1 MAENKKKENTFKPKP
16 VTSSA
21 TEDNFDILIHDPD
34 APDSPKRIESS
45 KKTAE
50 KHPQEKKEEKK
61 EKKTEKPK
69 KVKDDAPKEPDPRI
83 RYGIGFLVLCIAL
96 FLALSLISYFVS
108 YFNGSY
114 HETGTLLFNKA
125 IQFDV
130 ITGKLGA
137 FLAQVL
143 IKESF
148 GLGAFFFVYILTI
161 IGLHLTINTKIKMWN
176 IWKFAI
182 MSLVWIPLLFGFI
195 NFVAPNKVCEIFG
208 GAVGK
213 FLNANI
219 YNLMGK
225 SGVVL
230 TIVLVFLLYLLFE
243 YNLNIDGIRQWRE
256 RRAER
261 RANKLAQKQE
271 KELEQPS
278 DPNRMD
284 HDPVTQDDIDT
295 SGNHFKDPNRRFNDH
310 QEDETDDEE
319 DLDDLD
325 DLPQITVIHRQS
337 TNQLHTEGNPQ
348 QGLNTEHADNLDD
361 GFETVTKPVEKKTGT
376 QKPAE
381 NTLLEVVNP
390 ANTTAPSDSTTPAT
404 NTPTTN
410 TPTTNT
416 ITSDVNTTKGTGSE
430 HPAANVE
437 LVIEKTPEEQIV
449 KEDGEHLT
457 IDTPYDP
464 HYELSTF
471 KFPTLDL
478 LRDFGDKRAEVS
490 NEELEANKNKIVETL
505 ANYGIQIDKIK
516 ATIGPTVTLYEIVPA
531 AGVRISKIKNLE
543 DDIALS
549 LAALGIR
556 IIAPIPGKGTIGI
569 EVPNKKPETV
579 SMKSVLAS
587 EKFQNNKFA
596 LPCAIGK
603 TISNETYVFDLA
615 KMPHILMAGATG
627 QGKSVGLNAI
637 VASLLYS
644 KHPSDLKFVMVDPKK
659 VELTLYNRIER
670 HYLAKLP
677 DSEDAIITD
686 VKKVVRTLNSLC
698 IEMDQRY
705 DLLKAAQ
712 CRNIIEYNEKFK
724 TRRLLPTE
732 GHRYLPYIV
741 LVVDEFADLI
751 MTAGRDVE
759 APIARLAQLARA
771 IGIHLIIATQ
781 RPSVNI
787 ITGSIKA
794 NFPARIAFRV
804 ISAVD
809 SKTILD
815 QSGANQLIGR
825 GDMLL
830 STGND
835 LVRLQCAFI
844 DTPEVEAITSYI
856 GEQRGF
862 SEPFLLPDVPDED
875 GNGDGGDFEDG
886 DERDSLF
893 EEAARIVVQTQ
904 QGSTSM
910 IQRKLKLGYNR
921 AGRIIDQL
929 EAAGIVGPFS
939 GSKSREVKVA
949 NEFALEQILK
959 DLELK
964 DQGI

>member
-1 MAENKKKENTFKPKP
+1 MAENKIRENKPKP
-16 VTSSA
+16 
-21 TEDNFDILIHDPD
+21 
-34 APDSPKRIESS
+34 APQIVDEVAPADEAPK
-45 KKTAE
+45 KKPA
-50 KHPQEKKEEKK
+50 EKKEPKA
-61 EKKTEKPK
+61 EKPK
-69 KVKDDAPKEPDPRI
+69 KEKNKEPRERKPREKDPRI
-83 RYGIGFLVLCIAL
+83 GYTIGVLLLCIAL
-96 FLALSLISYFVS
+96 FLTLAIVSFFVNYFGSSYS
-108 YFNGSY
+108 
-114 HETGTLLFNKA
+114 ETGTMLFGKA
-125 IQFDV
+125 IQFDN
-130 ITGKLGA
+130 IAGKFGSY
-137 FLAQVL
+137 LAQVL
-143 IKESF
+143 VKESF
-148 GLGAFFFVYILTI
+148 GIGAVFFPYLLTI
-161 IGLHLTINTKIKMWN
+161 LGLHFTLGTKVRMWN
-176 IWKFAI
+176 IWKHAI
-182 MSLVWIPLLFGFI
+182 MMLAWFPLLFAFI
-195 NFVAPNKVCEIFG
+195 NFASPNKVCEIFG

-213 FLNANI
+213 FLNTNI
-219 YNLMGK
+219 YSFMGN
-225 SGVVL
+225 SGVIL
-230 TIVLVFLLYLLFE
+230 TLVFVFLLYLLFQ
-243 YNLNIDGIRQWRE
+243 YNLSIDTIREWRE

-261 RANKLAQKQE
+261 KALLQQQRENENNQNNQNNLDIYDNPDD
-271 KELEQPS
+271 L
-278 DPNRMD
+278 DP
-284 HDPVTQDDIDT
+284 
-295 SGNHFKDPNRRFNDH
+295 
-310 QEDETDDEE
+310 DDEE
-319 DLDDLD
+319 IDPEEFDDE
-325 DLPQITVIHRQS
+325 DLPPITVIHRP
-337 TNQLHTEGNPQ
+337 T
-348 QGLNTEHADNLDD
+348 
-361 GFETVTKPVEKKTGT
+361 
-376 QKPAE
+376 E
-381 NTLLEVVNP
+381 NTVKDNPTENTANDNPEEQPGANTPLEVV
-390 ANTTAPSDSTTPAT
+390 
-404 NTPTTN
+404 
-410 TPTTNT
+410 
-416 ITSDVNTTKGTGSE
+416 KTGDE
-430 HPAANVE
+430 VKLE
-437 LVIEKTPEEQIV
+437 IEETPEEKTIKDG
-449 KEDGEHLT
+449 KEHHT
-457 IDTPYDP
+457 IDTPFDP
-464 HYELSTF
+464 HYELSDY

-478 LRDFGDKRAEVS
+478 LTDYGDKRAEVS

-587 EKFQNNKFA
+587 EKFQNNKYA

-637 VASLLYS
+637 IASLLYS
-644 KHPSDLKFVMVDPKK
+644 KHPSDLKFIMVDPKK

-686 VKKVVRTLNSLC
+686 VKQVVRTLNSLC

-724 TRRLLPTE
+724 SRKLLPTE

-751 MTAGRDVE
+751 MTAGREVE
-759 APIARLAQLARA
+759 SPIARLAQLARA

-815 QSGANQLIGR
+815 QSGANQLVGR

-835 LVRLQCAFI
+835 MVRLQCAFI
-844 DTPEVEAITSYI
+844 DTPEVEEVTSFI

-862 SEPFLLPDVPDED
+862 SEPFLLPEVPDEEA
-875 GNGDGGDFEDG
+875 GEGGDFEDG
-886 DERDSLF
+886 DERDPLF
-893 EEAARIVVQTQ
+893 EDAARIVVHEQ
-904 QGSTSM
+904 QGSTSLL
-910 IQRKLKLGYNR
+910 QRKLKLGYNR
-921 AGRIIDQL
+921 AGRIMDQL

-939 GSKSREVKVA
+939 GSKAREVKVA
-949 NEFALEQILK
+949 NEFALEQFLK
-959 DLELK
+959 DLDFK
-964 DQGI
+964 DQDI

>member
-1 MAENKKKENTFKPKP
+1 MAENKIRENTFKPKP
-16 VTSSA
+16 APVA
-21 TEDNFDILIHDPD
+21 DDIPMIVDVP
-34 APDSPKRIESS
+34 ESKQAS
-45 KKTAE
+45 
-50 KHPQEKKEEKK
+50 EKKPVEKKPVEKK
-61 EKKTEKPK
+61 EKKVEKPK
-69 KVKDDAPKEPDPRI
+69 KAPKEKKEKQPREKDPRI
-83 RYGIGFLVLCIAL
+83 GYVAGFLLLCLAL
-96 FLALSLISYFVS
+96 FLTLAFISFFVS
-108 YFNGSY
+108 YFSGSY
-114 HETGTLLFNKA
+114 QETETMIFGKA
-125 IQFDV
+125 IQFDN
-130 ITGKLGA
+130 ITGKFGA
-137 FLAQVL
+137 YLSQVL

-148 GLGAFFFVYILTI
+148 GLGAVFFPYLLAVFGLRLTI
-161 IGLHLTINTKIKMWN
+161 GSRIRMWQL
-176 IWKFAI
+176 WKHAI
-182 MSLVWIPLLFGFI
+182 MLLAWVPLLFAFI
-195 NFVAPNKVCEIFG
+195 HSVAPNSACQIFG

-213 FLNANI
+213 FLNSSI
-219 YNLMGK
+219 YEFMGN

-230 TIVLVFLLYLLFE
+230 TLVFVFLLYLLFE
-243 YNLNIDGIRQWRE
+243 YNLNVDAIREWRE

-261 RANKLAQKQE
+261 KALKQQQ
-271 KELEQPS
+271 LEDNLNNTDNPE
-278 DPNRMD
+278 DPNSIVDSD
-284 HDPVTQDDIDT
+284 HPEDFNPDDY
-295 SGNHFKDPNRRFNDH
+295 
-310 QEDETDDEE
+310 EDILDDE
-319 DLDDLD
+319 
-325 DLPQITVIHRQS
+325 LPPITVIHR
-337 TNQLHTEGNPQ
+337 
-348 QGLNTEHADNLDD
+348 
-361 GFETVTKPVEKKTGT
+361 
-376 QKPAE
+376 PAE
-381 NTLLEVVNP
+381 NTLHEQENDPDEEDEDEDEDEGDQGQGIELEIQ
-390 ANTTAPSDSTTPAT
+390 D
-404 NTPTTN
+404 
-410 TPTTNT
+410 
-416 ITSDVNTTKGTGSE
+416 
-430 HPAANVE
+430 
-437 LVIEKTPEEQIV
+437 TPEEKTIQ
-449 KEDGEHLT
+449 DGEEHHT

-464 HYELSTF
+464 HFELRDY

-478 LRDFGDKRAEVS
+478 LTDYGDKRAEVS

-505 ANYGIQIDKIK
+505 GNYGIQIDKIK

-587 EKFQNNKFA
+587 EKFQNNKYA

-637 VASLLYS
+637 IASLLYS
-644 KHPSDLKFVMVDPKK
+644 KHPTDLKFIMVDPKK

-686 VKKVVRTLNSLC
+686 VKQVVRTLNSLC

-804 ISAVD
+804 ISQVD

-844 DTPEVEAITSYI
+844 DTPEVEEVTSFI

-862 SEPFLLPDVPDED
+862 SEPFLLPEVPDE
-875 GNGDGGDFEDG
+875 GEGGGDNDFEDG
-886 DERDSLF
+886 EARDPLF
-893 EEAARIVVQTQ
+893 EDAARIVVQTQ

-929 EAAGIVGPFS
+929 EAAGIVGAFS

>member
-1 MAENKKKENTFKPKP
+1 MATGNNRKENTFRPKVQAETDP
-16 VTSSA
+16 LESQVIVT
-21 TEDNFDILIHDPD
+21 EE
-34 APDSPKRIESS
+34 PKQ
-45 KKTAE
+45 
-50 KHPQEKKEEKK
+50 QEV
-61 EKKTEKPK
+61 KPK
-69 KVKDDAPKEPDPRI
+69 KESPKKSEKTPKSKESKAQKAGKKQESDGRI
-83 RYGIGFLVLCIAL
+83 QKLIGILIICLAVFLG
-96 FLALSLISYFVS
+96 LALISYLVS
-108 YFNGSY
+108 FYSGHHQEY
-114 HETGTLLFNKA
+114 GYQIFNKD
-125 IQFDV
+125 IN
-130 ITGKLGA
+130 IENRTGSAGV
-137 FLAQVL
+137 FLAQTL

-148 GLGAFFFVYILTI
+148 GIGAFFFVYLLTL
-161 IGLHLTINTKIKMWN
+161 IGLRLIDAAKIKMWSVWKYALLSL
-176 IWKFAI
+176 IW
-182 MSLVWIPLLFGFI
+182 LPLFFGFLSCPANGI
-195 NFVAPNKVCEIFG
+195 SSCAILG
-208 GAVGK
+208 GAVGMWLNNQLMNYTGWIGVLLILI
-213 FLNANI
+213 FLF
-219 YNLMGK
+219 
-225 SGVVL
+225 
-230 TIVLVFLLYLLFE
+230 LVFAVYQF
-243 YNLNIDGIRQWRE
+243 NLTLNYFKQRREKKEEE
-256 RRAER
+256 RRKQVALLAEQR
-261 RANKLAQKQE
+261 IKE
-271 KELEQPS
+271 ELERENS
-278 DPNRMD
+278 
-284 HDPVTQDDIDT
+284 I
-295 SGNHFKDPNRRFNDH
+295 FNDH
-310 QEDETDDEE
+310 HEDFDPDYTDDKEDDEISKLPPITSYTKDPDFEVVASEDNKPKENVIIQSKEERKDPYTAAIETDIPEPE
-319 DLDDLD
+319 NNVTLEIAET
-325 DLPQITVIHRQS
+325 PQ
-337 TNQLHTEGNPQ
+337 E
-348 QGLNTEHADNLDD
+348 
-361 GFETVTKPVEKKTGT
+361 ETVE
-376 QKPAE
+376 E
-381 NTLLEVVNP
+381 
-390 ANTTAPSDSTTPAT
+390 
-404 NTPTTN
+404 
-410 TPTTNT
+410 
-416 ITSDVNTTKGTGSE
+416 TKGNE
-430 HPAANVE
+430 HF
-437 LVIEKTPEEQIV
+437 
-449 KEDGEHLT
+449 T
-457 IDTPYDP
+457 IDTPFDP
-464 HYELSTF
+464 RYELKDF
-471 KFPTLDL
+471 KFPTLDML
-478 LRDFGDKRAEVS
+478 NDYGGGKSEIDE
-490 NEELEANKNKIVETL
+490 EELNANKNKIVETL
-505 ANYGIQIDKIK
+505 GNYGIAIDKIK

-569 EVPNKKPETV
+569 EVPNSKPETV
-579 SMKSVLAS
+579 SMRSVLSS
-587 EKFQNNKFA
+587 EKFQNSKYA

-637 VASLLYS
+637 IASLLYS
-644 KHPSDLKFVMVDPKK
+644 KHPSELKFVMVDPKK

-705 DLLKAAQ
+705 DLLKAAE

-724 TRRLLPTE
+724 SRRLLPTE

-759 APIARLAQLARA
+759 APIARIAQLARA
-771 IGIHLIIATQ
+771 VGIHLIIATQ

-804 ISAVD
+804 ISQVD

-844 DTPEVEAITSYI
+844 DTPEVEAVTEFI
-856 GEQRGF
+856 GNQRGYT
-862 SEPFLLPDVPDED
+862 EPFLLPEVPEEEGEGIDIEED
-875 GNGDGGDFEDG
+875 G
-886 DERDSLF
+886 ERDSLF

-939 GSKSREVKVA
+939 GSKSREVKVSSEA
-949 NEFALEQILK
+949 ALEQILRDIYNK
-959 DLELK
+959 DN
-964 DQGI
+964 GI